1 MSKQPY
7 KILKNLR
14 VFGIGAKGNALAKAE
29 DGKMVFVPYVA
40 PGDLIDARVI
50 KKRKNYVHAQAI
62 HLHEPSKD
70 RVLPKC
76 VHFTQCGGCKWQHLS
91 YTEQLRHKQ
100 IEVLENLKRIG
111 GVVPE
116 TVEGILGSEQVYQ
129 YRNKMEFSFSDVR
142 WIETSE
148 IESGEI
154 FDRRGLGFHKPG
166 MWDKIIDLEQCHLQA
181 DPSDAIRKF
190 CKEEGIRQGLSFFN
204 PRAHTGALR
213 TLMIRNTNQGDL
225 MVLIQFHTA
234 SKAEID
240 NYLTAIATEFEAITS
255 LLYVINTK
263 ANDTLYDQEIITFKG
278 KPYIEEH
285 MRGLRF
291 RVDAKSFYQTNS
303 AQAERLYEVAAAF
316 ADLKGSEIVYDLY
329 TGTGTIAQFIAA
341 NASKVI
347 GIEAVPEAIEKAK
360 ENAALNNIENVF
372 FEVGDMK
379 TAFNADFINR
389 HGRADVVITDPPRD
403 GMHPEVV
410 QQLLD
415 LSPEKI
421 VYVSCNSATQA
432 RDLQLLSQN
441 YKVVRSRAVDLFPQT
456 HHIENVVLLHK
467 VYL

>member
-1 MSKQPY
+1 MSKQPH

-14 VFGIGAKGNALAKAE
+14 VFGIGAKGNALAMAE
-29 DGKMVFVPYVA
+29 DGKIVFVPYVA

-50 KKRKNYVHAQAI
+50 KKRKNYTHAQAI
-62 HLHEPSKD
+62 KIHEPSKN
-70 RVLPKC
+70 RVDPKC
-76 VHFTQCGGCKWQHLS
+76 VHFTQCGGCKWQHLNYS
-91 YTEQLRHKQ
+91 EQLHYKQ
-100 IEVLENLKRIG
+100 NEVLENLKRIG

-116 TVEGILGSEQVYQ
+116 TIDQIIGSQKVYE

-166 MWDKIIDLEQCHLQA
+166 MWDKIIDLEHCHLQA
-181 DPSDAIRKF
+181 SPSDAIRKF

-213 TLMIRNTNQGDL
+213 TLMIRNSNQGDL

-234 SKAEID
+234 TKAEI
-240 NYLTAIATEFEAITS
+240 NSYLTAIATKFEEITS

-278 KPYIEEH
+278 RPYIEER
-285 MRGLRF
+285 MRGLKF

-303 AQAERLYEVAAAF
+303 TQAERLYEVAADF
-316 ADLKGSEIVYDLY
+316 ADLQGSEVVYDLY

-341 NASKVI
+341 NAAKVV
-347 GIEAVPEAIEKAK
+347 GVEAVPEAIEKAK
-360 ENAALNNIENVF
+360 ENAVLNKIENVF

-379 TAFNADFINR
+379 TVFNPDFINR

-403 GMHPEVV
+403 GMHAEVV

-415 LSPEKI
+415 LSPKKI

-432 RDLQLLSQN
+432 RDLQLLSEK

-456 HHIENVVLLHK
+456 HHIENVVLLQK
-467 VYL
+467 I